1 MFSFLLWAAGPSIA
15 VLSFV
20 LFSSFLGSSL
30 YTSCVCF
37 GTFVLW
43 DLLFVFF
50 LCFIIYLF
58 FIDQKKK
65 KKLMSNNRHIV
76 GSIYHS
82 HVKSNNCHIFITT
95 CMCVIRPNNNLPLH
109 GLIFA
114 CNSTHTNKHPTTLLK
129 YLHKR
134 GQFSDIVFQ

>member
-50 LCFIIYLF
+50 LCFLIYLF

-65 KKLMSNNRHIV
+65 KSHLLSALCGHR
-76 GSIYHS
+76 YES
-82 HVKSNNCHIFITT
+82 HVLMQKWGAKHIT
-95 CMCVIRPNNNLPLH
+95 
-109 GLIFA
+109 
-114 CNSTHTNKHPTTLLK
+114 S
-129 YLHKR
+129 
-134 GQFSDIVFQ
+134 

>member
-1 MFSFLLWAAGPSIA
+1 MFSLLLWAASPSIA

-43 DLLFVFF
+43 DLLLFFF

-58 FIDQKKK
+58 FIDKKK
-65 KKLMSNNRHIV
+65 KIISLVSYVLPAQEIFLEPIV
-76 GSIYHS
+76 KVHYI
-82 HVKSNNCHIFITT
+82 
-95 CMCVIRPNNNLPLH
+95 
-109 GLIFA
+109 
-114 CNSTHTNKHPTTLLK
+114 
-129 YLHKR
+129 
-134 GQFSDIVFQ
+134 

>member
-50 LCFIIYLF
+50 FMLYNIFV
-58 FIDQKKK
+58 FIDKKK
-65 KKLMSNNRHIV
+65 SLYIRRENV
-76 GSIYHS
+76 LE
-82 HVKSNNCHIFITT
+82 T
-95 CMCVIRPNNNLPLH
+95 CGDFFDQSYVEGCRRP
-109 GLIFA
+109 
-114 CNSTHTNKHPTTLLK
+114 
-129 YLHKR
+129 
-134 GQFSDIVFQ
+134 